1 MARLEGPAAAV
12 RDAVVIDGGAD
23 AERGGAPA
31 SATDTFY
38 DTGDFRLARW
48 DCSLRHRS
56 GDGWYIVVP
65 VPDKNDPVERREV
78 RFDGRQGAIPS
89 GARAALAPLTRGAAL
104 SRIAADPID
113 ATRSIGPPDICLPV
127 LDRRPSG
134 REVIHTAIAGSARM
148 LILHLPAALLG
159 DDSEGVHQAR
169 VATRRLRSDLR
180 TFATMLDPAWT
191 SVLRAELQW
200 LAGALGAVRD
210 ADVLLGRINALV
222 ETTTNTTTNDAIESG
237 SGANLA
243 AAEVVAVLEAQRA
256 AVRMDLATVI
266 GSRRALALYEMVVAA
281 ALDPPTNT
289 RAVGSASRRLAPLVR
304 RQWRHLQRQVSELGD
319 TPSDA
324 QLHRVRL
331 LAKRARYAAQAV
343 SPAFGPVARR
353 FASAMAAIQ
362 DELGELHDLAVA
374 AAWSTE
380 TAVQLERQHETPAAR
395 AALAIADRFVTQHA
409 ELHPK
414 WRKAYRR
421 ASRHRYRDWIE

>member
-31 SATDTFY
+31 SAADTFY
-38 DTGDFRLARW
+38 DTNDFRLGRW
-48 DCSLRHRS
+48 SCSLRHRS

-65 VPDKNDPVERREV
+65 VPDKNDPVERRVV
-78 RFDGRQGAIPS
+78 RFDGRPGTIPS
-89 GARAALAPLTRGAAL
+89 AARGALHPLTRGAAL
-104 SRIAADPID
+104 SLIADPID
-113 ATRSIGPPDICLPV
+113 ATRSLGPPDICLPV
-127 LDRRPSG
+127 LRRRPSG
-134 REVIHTAIAGSARM
+134 REVIHAAIAGSARM

-210 ADVLLGRINALV
+210 ADVLLRRINDTIKSRPLADP
-222 ETTTNTTTNDAIESG
+222 T
-237 SGANLA
+237 A

-256 AVRMDLATVI
+256 AAGMGLATAI
-266 GSRRALALYEMVVAA
+266 GSRRALALYELVVAA
-281 ALDPPTNT
+281 AADPPTNT
-289 RAVGSASRRLAPLVR
+289 RAVGSALRRLAPLVR
-304 RQWRHLQRQVSELGD
+304 RPWRHLQRQVAELGD
-319 TPSDA
+319 TPSDE

-331 LAKRARYAAQAV
+331 LAKRARYAAEAV
-343 SPAFGPVARR
+343 SPAFGPEARR

-380 TAVQLERQHETPAAR
+380 TAVQLERQHETPAAQ
-395 AALAIADRFVTQHA
+395 AALVIADRFVSQHT
-409 ELHPK
+409 ELHPT

-421 ASRHRYRDWIE
+421 ASRHRNRDWIE